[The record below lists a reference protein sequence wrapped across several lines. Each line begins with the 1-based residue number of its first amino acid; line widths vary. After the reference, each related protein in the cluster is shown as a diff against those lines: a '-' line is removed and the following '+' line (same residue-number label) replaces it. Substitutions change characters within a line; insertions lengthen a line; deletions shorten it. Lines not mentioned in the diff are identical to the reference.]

1 VAAVAVACLIAVLRW
16 LMLAGLAGALG
27 GLAGRGLARQY
38 KGAAPAPLPAPWA
51 LRSSLL
57 GLAATAGLTVV
68 IFGARALLTL
78 PAHPAV
84 AALLTTGQGGL
95 VGVECAAFALAAGA
109 LRLRQPGLS
118 VVPLLAVVLAEAI
131 RAHPEGIVPVGGAL
145 LSVVH
150 VLPAVMWAGMLVY
163 TLRAAI
169 AWREDPVAR
178 RGLVRLYANAA
189 VWLFAVV
196 VLTGVVSALVLV
208 PLGSLLSTGY
218 GIMVIVK
225 AVLVAAVAVAAVAG
239 RAWLGRAGP
248 APGDD
253 PPLRSSGGLP
263 PEPPAPDR
271 RSAPRPA
278 PLAVGNGSA
287 QPAVSGG
294 PARASRLECYGL
306 AAVLA
311 ATAVLTVLTPPATP
325 ARGVTARAAHATAGI
340 TGSRTAPGRLVPIPG
355 RPAPRRPAAPP
366 PPGYPAAAG
375 PATG

>member
-1 VAAVAVACLIAVLRW
+1 VAAIAVACLIAVLRW

-38 KGAAPAPLPAPWA
+38 KGTVPAPLPPPWA

-57 GLAATAGLTVV
+57 GVAATAGLTAV
-68 IFGARALLTL
+68 IFGAHALLTV

-84 AALLTTGQGGL
+84 AALTTISQDGLTGL
-95 VGVECAAFALAAGA
+95 ECASFALAAGA

-118 VVPLLAVVLAEAI
+118 VLPLLGVVLAEAI
-131 RAHPEGIVPVGGAL
+131 RAHPEGIIPVGGAL

-163 TLRAAI
+163 TLRAAL
-169 AWREDPVAR
+169 AWRHDPAAM

-208 PLGSLLSTGY
+208 PLGSFLSTAY

-225 AVLVAAVAVAAVAG
+225 AALVAVVAG
-239 RAWLGRAGP
+239 AAIAGRTWLARPP
-248 APGDD
+248 APG
-253 PPLRSSGGLP
+253 
-263 PEPPAPDR
+263 A
-271 RSAPRPA
+271 
-278 PLAVGNGSA
+278 
-287 QPAVSGG
+287 G
-294 PARASRLECYGL
+294 PARATRLECYAL

-311 ATAVLTVLTPPATP
+311 ATAVLTVLTPPAAP
-325 ARGVTARAAHATAGI
+325 ARAAAAPARAAHA
-340 TGSRTAPGRLVPIPG
+340 
-355 RPAPRRPAAPP
+355 
-366 PPGYPAAAG
+366 AAG
-375 PATG
+375 VARRTFQR

>member
-1 VAAVAVACLIAVLRW
+1 
-16 LMLAGLAGALG
+16 M
-27 GLAGRGLARQY
+27 
-38 KGAAPAPLPAPWA
+38 
-51 LRSSLL
+51 
-57 GLAATAGLTVV
+57 
-68 IFGARALLTL
+68 IFSARALLTL

-95 VGVECAAFALAAGA
+95 VGVECAAFVLAAGA

-118 VVPLLAVVLAEAI
+118 VLPLLAVVLAEAI

-169 AWREDPVAR
+169 AWREDPAAM

-225 AVLVAAVAVAAVAG
+225 AVLVAAVAGAAIAG
-239 RAWLGRAGP
+239 RAWLGRVPDP
-248 APGDD
+248 A
-253 PPLRSSGGLP
+253 
-263 PEPPAPDR
+263 EPA
-271 RSAPRPA
+271 A
-278 PLAVGNGSA
+278 
-287 QPAVSGG
+287 
-294 PARASRLECYGL
+294 PARATRVECYGL

-325 ARGVTARAAHATAGI
+325 ARGVTARAAHGAAG
-340 TGSRTAPGRLVPIPG
+340 TTRRAGQTSPRRGVRWSRTAPGRPGPTPG

>member
-1 VAAVAVACLIAVLRW
+1 MAAIAVACLIAVLRW

-57 GLAATAGLTVV
+57 GLAATAGLAVV
-68 IFGARALLTL
+68 IFGARALLAL

-84 AALLTTGQGGL
+84 AALLATGQGGL

-118 VVPLLAVVLAEAI
+118 VPPLLAVVLAEAI
-131 RAHPEGIVPVGGAL
+131 RAHPEDVVPVGGAL

-150 VLPAVMWAGMLVY
+150 VLPAGMLLY

-169 AWREDPVAR
+169 AWREDPVAV

-196 VLTGVVSALVLV
+196 VLTGVVSALVLI
-208 PLGSLLSTGY
+208 PLGSLLTTAY

-225 AVLVAAVAVAAVAG
+225 AVLVAAVAAAAIAG
-239 RAWLGRAGP
+239 RAWLGRAVP
-248 APGDD
+248 VQGDD
-253 PPLRSSGGLP
+253 LPGPGAISSRANNPPG
-263 PEPPAPDR
+263 PPAFDR
-271 RSAPRPA
+271 LAGNVPAARPA
-278 PLAVGNGSA
+278 SPTEQETGGRPASPAVDNGLA
-287 QPAVSGG
+287 QPAVSQG
-294 PARASRLECYGL
+294 PARETPLSGL
-306 AAVLA
+306 RV
-311 ATAVLTVLTPPATP
+311 
-325 ARGVTARAAHATAGI
+325 GG
-340 TGSRTAPGRLVPIPG
+340 GEG
-355 RPAPRRPAAPP
+355 APP
-366 PPGYPAAAG
+366 P
-375 PATG
+375 

>member
-1 VAAVAVACLIAVLRW
+1 
-16 LMLAGLAGALG
+16 
-27 GLAGRGLARQY
+27 
-38 KGAAPAPLPAPWA
+38 LPTPWA

-57 GLAATAGLTVV
+57 GLAATAGLAVV
-68 IFGARALLTL
+68 IFSARALLTL

-84 AALLTTGQGGL
+84 TALLTTSQGGL
-95 VGVECAAFALAAGA
+95 VVVECVAFALAAGA

-118 VVPLLAVVLAEAI
+118 VLPLLAVVLAEAI

-169 AWREDPVAR
+169 AWREDPVAM
-178 RGLVRLYANAA
+178 RGLIRLYANAA

-196 VLTGVVSALVLV
+196 VLTGVVSALILV

-225 AVLVAAVAVAAVAG
+225 AVLVAAVAGAAIAG
-239 RAWLGRAGP
+239 RAWLGRGP
-248 APGDD
+248 D
-253 PPLRSSGGLP
+253 
-263 PEPPAPDR
+263 
-271 RSAPRPA
+271 SARPA
-278 PLAVGNGSA
+278 
-287 QPAVSGG
+287 
-294 PARASRLECYGL
+294 ARARATRAECYGL

-325 ARGVTARAAHATAGI
+325 ARGGPARAGHAAVRAGYVTAGT
-340 TGSRTAPGRLVPIPG
+340 S
-355 RPAPRRPAAPP
+355 RRP
-366 PPGYPAAAG
+366 G
-375 PATG
+375 

>member
-1 VAAVAVACLIAVLRW
+1 MAAIAVACLIAALRW

-38 KGAAPAPLPAPWA
+38 KGTAPAPLPPPWA
-51 LRSSLL
+51 LRFSLL

-68 IFGARALLTL
+68 IFSARALLTL
-78 PAHPAV
+78 HAHPAV
-84 AALLTTGQGGL
+84 AALLTVGQGGL
-95 VGVECAAFALAAGA
+95 TGVECAAFALAAGA
-109 LRLRQPGLS
+109 LWLRQPGLS
-118 VVPLLAVVLAEAI
+118 VMPLLAVVLAEAI

-163 TLRAAI
+163 TLRTAV
-169 AWREDPVAR
+169 AWRQDPVAM

-208 PLGSLLSTGY
+208 PLGSLLTTAY

-225 AVLVAAVAVAAVAG
+225 AVLVAAVAAAAIAG
-239 RAWLGRAGP
+239 RAWLGRAVP
-248 APGDD
+248 VHGDD
-253 PPLRSSGGLP
+253 LP
-263 PEPPAPDR
+263 GPPAFD
-271 RSAPRPA
+271 RPA
-278 PLAVGNGSA
+278 GNVPAARPGSPAEQETGGRPASTAVGNGLA
-287 QPAVSGG
+287 QPAVSQG
-294 PARASRLECYGL
+294 PARATRLECYGL

-325 ARGVTARAAHATAGI
+325 ARGAPARAAHA
-340 TGSRTAPGRLVPIPG
+340 
-355 RPAPRRPAAPP
+355 
-366 PPGYPAAAG
+366 AAG
-375 PATG
+375 TARRSSG

>member
-1 VAAVAVACLIAVLRW
+1 
-16 LMLAGLAGALG
+16 MLAGLAGALG

-38 KGAAPAPLPAPWA
+38 KGTAPAPLPPPWA

-68 IFGARALLTL
+68 IFSARALLTL
-78 PAHPAV
+78 HAHPAV
-84 AALLTTGQGGL
+84 AALLTVGQGGL
-95 VGVECAAFALAAGA
+95 TGVECAAFALAAGA

-118 VVPLLAVVLAEAI
+118 VLPLLAVVLAEAI

-145 LSVVH
+145 LSLVH

-163 TLRAAI
+163 TLRTAL
-169 AWREDPVAR
+169 AWRQDPAAV

-208 PLGSLLSTGY
+208 PLGSLLTTAY

-225 AVLVAAVAVAAVAG
+225 AVLVAAVAAAAIAG
-239 RAWLGRAGP
+239 RAWLGRAVP
-248 APGDD
+248 VQGDD
-253 PPLRSSGGLP
+253 PPGLP
-263 PEPPAPDR
+263 ASPVDPR
-271 RSAPRPA
+271 RSRARRERALRRAPARRRSKRRA
-278 PLAVGNGSA
+278 GGRRRTAVGNGLA
-287 QPAVSGG
+287 QPAVSQG
-294 PARASRLECYGL
+294 PARATRLECYGL

-325 ARGVTARAAHATAGI
+325 ARGAPARAAHAAAGTA
-340 TGSRTAPGRLVPIPG
+340 
-355 RPAPRRPAAPP
+355 RRP
-366 PPGYPAAAG
+366 PG
-375 PATG
+375 

>member
-1 VAAVAVACLIAVLRW
+1 VAVAVVAVACLIAVLRW

-38 KGAAPAPLPAPWA
+38 KGAAPAPLPTPWA

-68 IFGARALLTL
+68 IFSARALPTL

-84 AALLTTGQGGL
+84 AALLTTSQGGL
-95 VGVECAAFALAAGA
+95 VGVECVAFALAAGA

-118 VVPLLAVVLAEAI
+118 VLPLLAVVLAEAI

-169 AWREDPVAR
+169 AWREDPVAM
-178 RGLVRLYANAA
+178 RGLIRLYANAA

-225 AVLVAAVAVAAVAG
+225 AVLVAAVAAAAIAG
-239 RAWLGRAGP
+239 RAWLGRAVP
-248 APGDD
+248 ARGDD
-253 PPLRSSGGLP
+253 APLRSSGGLP
-263 PEPPAPDR
+263 PEPPAPAR
-271 RSAPRPA
+271 RSAPR
-278 PLAVGNGSA
+278 LASPVVGNGPA
-287 QPAVSGG
+287 QPAVSAG
-294 PARASRLECYGL
+294 PARASRVECYGL

-325 ARGVTARAAHATAGI
+325 ARGVPARAAHAMRASHPARAGVARD
-340 TGSRTAPGRLVPIPG
+340 G
-355 RPAPRRPAAPP
+355 
-366 PPGYPAAAG
+366 
-375 PATG
+375 

>member
-1 VAAVAVACLIAVLRW
+1 MAAIAAGCLIATARW

-38 KGAAPAPLPAPWA
+38 KGTGPAPLPAPWA

-57 GLAATAGLTVV
+57 GLAATAALTAV

-84 AALLTTGQGGL
+84 APLLTTGQGALTGI
-95 VGVECAAFALAAGA
+95 ECVAFALAAGA

-118 VVPLLAVVLAEAI
+118 VLPLLGVVLAEAI

-150 VLPAVMWAGMLVY
+150 VLPAVMWAGMLAY
-163 TLRAAI
+163 TLRAAL
-169 AWREDPVAR
+169 AWRQDPVAV

-196 VLTGVVSALVLV
+196 VATGVVSALVLV
-208 PLGSLLSTGY
+208 PLGSLLTTAY
-218 GIMVIVK
+218 GIMVVVK
-225 AVLVAAVAVAAVAG
+225 AALVTAVAMMAIAG
-239 RAWLGRAGP
+239 RAWLAVP
-248 APGDD
+248 ARGGD
-253 PPLRSSGGLP
+253 PPLRSPGGLP

-278 PLAVGNGSA
+278 SPAVGNGPA
-287 QPAVSGG
+287 QQVVSGG
-294 PARASRLECYGL
+294 PARATRLECYGL

-311 ATAVLTVLTPPATP
+311 ATAVLTVLTPPAAP
-325 ARGVTARAAHATAGI
+325 ARAAPARAAPARAAHA
-340 TGSRTAPGRLVPIPG
+340 
-355 RPAPRRPAAPP
+355 
-366 PPGYPAAAG
+366 AAG
-375 PATG
+375 LARRQPGG

>member
-1 VAAVAVACLIAVLRW
+1 VAAIAVACLIAAARW

-38 KGAAPAPLPAPWA
+38 KGTAPAPLPPPWA

-68 IFGARALLTL
+68 IFSARALLTL
-78 PAHPAV
+78 DAHPAV
-84 AALLTTGQGGL
+84 AALLTVSQGGL
-95 VGVECAAFALAAGA
+95 TGIECAAFALAAGA

-118 VVPLLAVVLAEAI
+118 VLPLLAVVLAEAI

-145 LSVVH
+145 LSMVH

-163 TLRAAI
+163 TLRAAL
-169 AWREDPVAR
+169 AWRQDPAAM

-208 PLGSLLSTGY
+208 PLGSLLTTAY
-218 GIMVIVK
+218 GVMVIVK
-225 AVLVAAVAVAAVAG
+225 AVLVAAVAAAAIAG
-239 RAWLGRAGP
+239 RAWLGRAVP
-248 APGDD
+248 ARGDD
-253 PPLRSSGGLP
+253 PP
-263 PEPPAPDR
+263 EPPDR

-278 PLAVGNGSA
+278 TPAVGNGAA
-287 QPAVSGG
+287 QPAVSQG
-294 PARASRLECYGL
+294 PARATRLECYGL

-311 ATAVLTVLTPPATP
+311 ATAVLTVLTPPAAP
-325 ARGVTARAAHATAGI
+325 GRGAPGRAAH
-340 TGSRTAPGRLVPIPG
+340 
-355 RPAPRRPAAPP
+355 PAAGTARRS
-366 PPGYPAAAG
+366 PG
-375 PATG
+375 

>member
-1 VAAVAVACLIAVLRW
+1 VAAIAVACLIAIFRW

-38 KGAAPAPLPAPWA
+38 KGTVPAPLPPPWA

-57 GLAATAGLTVV
+57 GLAAAAGLTVV
-68 IFGARALLTL
+68 IFSARALLTL
-78 PAHPAV
+78 DAHPAV
-84 AALLTTGQGGL
+84 AALVTVSQGGL
-95 VGVECAAFALAAGA
+95 TAVECAAFALAAGA

-118 VVPLLAVVLAEAI
+118 VMPLLAVVLAEAI

-145 LSVVH
+145 LSMVH

-163 TLRAAI
+163 TLRAAV
-169 AWREDPVAR
+169 AWRRDPVAM

-208 PLGSLLSTGY
+208 PLGSLLTTAY

-225 AVLVAAVAVAAVAG
+225 AVLVAAVAAAAIAG
-239 RAWLGRAGP
+239 RAWLGRAVP
-248 APGDD
+248 VQGDD
-253 PPLRSSGGLP
+253 PPG
-263 PEPPAPDR
+263 PPAFDR
-271 RSAPRPA
+271 LAGSVPAARPA
-278 PLAVGNGSA
+278 WPTEQETAGRPASPAVGNGLA
-287 QPAVSGG
+287 PPALSQG
-294 PARASRLECYGL
+294 PARATRLECYGL

-325 ARGVTARAAHATAGI
+325 ARGAPARAAHA
-340 TGSRTAPGRLVPIPG
+340 
-355 RPAPRRPAAPP
+355 
-366 PPGYPAAAG
+366 AAG
-375 PATG
+375 TARRSSG

>member
-1 VAAVAVACLIAVLRW
+1 VAAIAVACLIAVLRW

-38 KGAAPAPLPAPWA
+38 QGAAPAPLPTPWA

-57 GLAATAGLTVV
+57 GLAATAGLTIV
-68 IFGARALLTL
+68 IFGARALLAL

-131 RAHPEGIVPVGGAL
+131 RAHPEGVIPVGGAL

-169 AWREDPVAR
+169 AWREDPAAV

-225 AVLVAAVAVAAVAG
+225 AVLVAAVAAAAIAG
-239 RAWLGRAGP
+239 RAWLGRAVSAPEGSPPGP
-248 APGDD
+248 A
-253 PPLRSSGGLP
+253 L
-263 PEPPAPDR
+263 
-271 RSAPRPA
+271 
-278 PLAVGNGSA
+278 
-287 QPAVSGG
+287 
-294 PARASRLECYGL
+294 ASRLECYGL

-325 ARGVTARAAHATAGI
+325 ARGVTARAAHAVGSTRRAGQTAGVS
-340 TGSRTAPGRLVPIPG
+340 GQPG
-355 RPAPRRPAAPP
+355 
-366 PPGYPAAAG
+366 
-375 PATG
+375 